1 MVHQHAHQTSAAQQ
15 LIEVYIGIL
24 LGGHCFV
31 VLLVVIH
38 FYTFLFIRTIL
49 SKIEKCLLVSRGFK

>member
-1 MVHQHAHQTSAAQQ
+1 MVQEYQTSAAQQ

-38 FYTFLFIRTIL
+38 FSFYKNNI
-49 SKIEKCLLVSRGFK
+49 IEKCLLLSRGFK

>member
-24 LGGHCFV
+24 LGGHGFV

-38 FYTFLFIRTIL
+38 FSFYKNNI
-49 SKIEKCLLVSRGFK
+49 IEKCLLVSRGFK